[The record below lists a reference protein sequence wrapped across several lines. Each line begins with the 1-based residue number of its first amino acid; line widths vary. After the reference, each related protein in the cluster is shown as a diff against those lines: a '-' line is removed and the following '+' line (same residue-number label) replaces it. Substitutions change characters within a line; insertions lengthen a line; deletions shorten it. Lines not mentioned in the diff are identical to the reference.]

1 MTKEQKYK
9 NIEALVSWLSSNNA
23 IYLTDISG
31 LNAKQIS
38 IFRNEC
44 FKFQVKTKTIK
55 NSLFKKALEFNK
67 NKEFDPFYD
76 ILKGNTT
83 ISISNINNLPAK
95 IIKNFRIKTG
105 INNKPIIKGVYID
118 KCFYIG
124 NNHLETLIRIKSKEE
139 LIYEIFKLLNFTIIN
154 LISTLKVNNNI
165 FNILHSLQINNK
177 INKLNKMTD
186 LKQLAEQLVNLTVKE
201 VNELSMV
208 LEKEYNIKPSNTVT
222 IPSVSNINDAKS
234 QKKEEKNIFDVIL
247 KSVGTTKLAIMKLV
261 KDITG
266 KSLTEAKELV
276 DSATND
282 TSKDTVIKTGINKE
296 EAEKIKKQF
305 EEKGAEIELK

>member
-1 MTKEQKYK
+1 
-9 NIEALVSWLSSNNA
+9 
-23 IYLTDISG
+23 
-31 LNAKQIS
+31 
-38 IFRNEC
+38 
-44 FKFQVKTKTIK
+44 
-55 NSLFKKALEFNK
+55 
-67 NKEFDPFYD
+67 
-76 ILKGNTT
+76 
-83 ISISNINNLPAK
+83 
-95 IIKNFRIKTG
+95 
-105 INNKPIIKGVYID
+105 
-118 KCFYIG
+118 
-124 NNHLETLIRIKSKEE
+124 
-139 LIYEIFKLLNFTIIN
+139 
-154 LISTLKVNNNI
+154 
-165 FNILHSLQINNK
+165 
-177 INKLNKMTD
+177 MTD

>member
-1 MTKEQKYK
+1 
-9 NIEALVSWLSSNNA
+9 
-23 IYLTDISG
+23 
-31 LNAKQIS
+31 
-38 IFRNEC
+38 
-44 FKFQVKTKTIK
+44 
-55 NSLFKKALEFNK
+55 
-67 NKEFDPFYD
+67 
-76 ILKGNTT
+76 
-83 ISISNINNLPAK
+83 
-95 IIKNFRIKTG
+95 
-105 INNKPIIKGVYID
+105 
-118 KCFYIG
+118 
-124 NNHLETLIRIKSKEE
+124 
-139 LIYEIFKLLNFTIIN
+139 
-154 LISTLKVNNNI
+154 
-165 FNILHSLQINNK
+165 
-177 INKLNKMTD
+177 MTD

-208 LEKEYNIKPSNTVT
+208 LEKEYNIKPYNTVT

-282 TSKDTVIKTGINKE
+282 PSKDTVIKTGINKE